1 MGNQWA
7 TGNRQWAMG
16 NGHWALGIGHGAMGS
31 LEHGRRRGCRRGR
44 RRGHGRRGDA
54 GSVQHLGHLGHGPWA
69 DKHTSAPALELSSI
83 NFIHAMQIRHG
94 PDFYGSGSDMQICR
108 HGPGPTGPA
117 EPGSPPAIRHPSSRR
132 TLPCGAGLRRC
143 KRASVHPLAH
153 SPAAAIPPP
162 SHPPPWHHQPTAR
175 PPPWHQDHQPLPPLL
190 LKSSSDTH
198 PDPQPTLRHSPIRPD
213 GKAEPPLAR
222 LDVRLGKQDLLSK
235 LINRMARGALPLSS
249 NAGPCA
255 MLPTLPTLRSERAR
269 SQMDKFEVKV
279 STRKKRHSF
288 TTSVR

>member
-1 MGNQWA
+1 MLAASGGQWQWA
-7 TGNRQWAMG
+7 INGQRAIGNGQWAMG

-143 KRASVHPLAH
+143 KRASVHPLAQPPSH
-153 SPAAAIPPP
+153 HLPTHHHGTTSPPPGHHGTKTTNRCHRSYSNHLRTLTPTRSPPFAIPPLGRMEKR
-162 SHPPPWHHQPTAR
+162 SHH
-175 PPPWHQDHQPLPPLL
+175 LL
-190 LKSSSDTH
+190 AWT
-198 PDPQPTLRHSPIRPD
+198 
-213 GKAEPPLAR
+213 
-222 LDVRLGKQDLLSK
+222 
-235 LINRMARGALPLSS
+235 
-249 NAGPCA
+249 
-255 MLPTLPTLRSERAR
+255 
-269 SQMDKFEVKV
+269 
-279 STRKKRHSF
+279 
-288 TTSVR
+288 